1 MASKVDVHHHV
12 YPPVY
17 SQALKE
23 IGGDPSGWFVP
34 DWTVEADLDLAN
46 TVGIKKT
53 ILSVTAPG
61 PSCVGDSSKALSL
74 AQDCNDYVASIRDER
89 PQNYGFFLV
98 LPSLF
103 DTEACLKE
111 IARGL
116 DELHADGVVI
126 YTRYGPDNTYL
137 GNEAFLP
144 IWKELNKRK
153 AVVFVHPTHAVD
165 TALVNSKMPQPMFDY
180 PHETGRTAMDLITSG
195 RLINDCADCKIILSH
210 GGGTLP
216 SLIGR
221 VSGLLPFTQIG
232 KVYSPDDIR
241 SQARRFY
248 YDTALSSD
256 SATMKGLFEV
266 ADPTHVLFGSDF
278 PNAPNDS
285 IKYFTNLLKDA
296 GKAVNI
302 DVEDIYFKNALKMFP
317 GVE

>member
-1 MASKVDVHHHV
+1 MTSKIDVHHHV

-17 SQALKE
+17 SQALQKT
-23 IGGDPSGWFVP
+23 GGDPSGWFVP
-34 DWTVEADLDLAN
+34 DWTVQADLDLAN
-46 TVGIKKT
+46 AVGIKKS

-74 AQDCNDYVASIRDER
+74 ARECNDYVSRLRDEH
-89 PQNYGFFLV
+89 PENYGFFLV

-103 DTEACLKE
+103 DTEACLNE

-126 YTRYGPDNTYL
+126 YTRYGLDNAYL
-137 GNEAFLP
+137 GHEAFLP

-153 AVVFVHPTHAVD
+153 AVVFIHPTHAVD
-165 TALVNSKMPQPMFDY
+165 TALVNNKLPQPMFDY
-180 PHETGRTAMDLITSG
+180 PHETGRTAIDLITSG
-195 RLINDCADCKIILSH
+195 RLINDCANCKIILSH

-221 VSGLLPFTQIG
+221 VSGLLPFTQLG
-232 KVYSPDDIR
+232 KGYSPDEIR
-241 SQARRFY
+241 SQAKRFY

-256 SATMKGLFEV
+256 AATLKGLFEV

-278 PNAPNDS
+278 PNAPNDT
-285 IKYFTNLLKDA
+285 IRYFTNLLKDA
-296 GKAVNI
+296 GRAVDA
-302 DVEDIYFKNALKMFP
+302 DVEDIYFKNAMQVFPRLK
-317 GVE
+317 